1 MGVEVLGVANEGNGH
16 GDTMDSFRTAE
27 ISNSKVLL
35 NLAAGRKKNA
45 PHPHYDPAHDDNAW
59 PKMMFHPGLGER
71 TVGVSLVGITDE
83 DARADKEKSNQ
94 KAVAQAKADGYRDEP
109 YPKVQIALLDPAAE
123 KKALQDKITE
133 QDGKLVALSDM
144 VSKLLA
150 GQSVPAAE
158 PKADSKKTK

>member
-16 GDTMDSFRTAE
+16 GDTMDAFRSAE

-45 PHPHYDPAHDDNAW
+45 PQPVYSPDHADNAW

-71 TVGVSLVGITDE
+71 TVGVTLVGVTDE
-83 DARADKEKSNQ
+83 DARAALEKSNH

-123 KKALQDKITE
+123 KKAMTDKITE
-133 QDGKLVALSDM
+133 QGGQLVALSEM
-144 VSKLLA
+144 VNKLLA
-150 GQSVPAAE
+150 ATAKNA
-158 PKADSKKTK
+158 KADKA

>member
-16 GDTMDSFRTAE
+16 GDTMDAFRQAE

-45 PHPHYDPAHDDNAW
+45 IAPVYNPGHADNAW

-71 TVGVSLVGITDE
+71 IVGVTLVGVTDE
-83 DARADKEKSNQ
+83 DARAAVEKSNSA
-94 KAVAQAKADGYRDEP
+94 AVAKAKADGYRETP

-123 KKALQDKITE
+123 KKAMQDKITD
-133 QDGKLVALSDM
+133 QDGKLVALNEKLE
-144 VSKLLA
+144 KLLA
-150 GQSVPAAE
+150 GQADAK
-158 PKADSKKTK
+158 KAKA

>member
-16 GDTMDSFRTAE
+16 GDTMDAFRQAE

-45 PHPHYDPAHDDNAW
+45 VAPVYNPDHADNAW

-71 TVGVSLVGITDE
+71 TVGVSLVGVKDE
-83 DARADKEKSNQ
+83 DDRAAIEKSNL

-123 KKALQDKITE
+123 KKAMQDKITD
-133 QDGKLVALSDM
+133 QDGKLVALAEM

-150 GQSVPAAE
+150 GQADGK
-158 PKADSKKTK
+158 KAKA